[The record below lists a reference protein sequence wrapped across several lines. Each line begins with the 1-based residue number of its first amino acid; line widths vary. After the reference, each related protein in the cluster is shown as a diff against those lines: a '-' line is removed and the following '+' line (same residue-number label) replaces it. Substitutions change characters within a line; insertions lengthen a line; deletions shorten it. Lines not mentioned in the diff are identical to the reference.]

1 MNTDIEKAIFERK
14 RITQS
19 FQTPIEYTNLLA
31 TDISDHKLKLD
42 EVFKDI
48 LCGPAV
54 IELANDRFK
63 GMFGSQN

>member
-1 MNTDIEKAIFERK
+1 MNIDLEKAVFERK

-19 FQTPIEYTNLLA
+19 FHTPIEDTKLLA
-31 TDISDHKLKLD
+31 TDISDHNLKLD

-54 IELANDRFK
+54 IELARERFMK
-63 GMFGSQN
+63 EFTNQN